1 MRKLVVSWVV
11 AFVAYPFIFTA
22 AVAQSPLLVK
32 YCGDLTAAYRKARSE
47 GKDPVPGAGEAIA
60 LCPTN
65 PNDAIPTL
73 ENALKTMKVDLP
85 SR

>member
-1 MRKLVVSWVV
+1 MRKLVVSLVV
-11 AFVAYPFIFTA
+11 AFVAYPYVSF
-22 AVAQSPLLVK
+22 AQSPLLVK
-32 YCGDLTAAYRKARSE
+32 YCGDLTAAYRKARSD

-85 SR
+85 PRS